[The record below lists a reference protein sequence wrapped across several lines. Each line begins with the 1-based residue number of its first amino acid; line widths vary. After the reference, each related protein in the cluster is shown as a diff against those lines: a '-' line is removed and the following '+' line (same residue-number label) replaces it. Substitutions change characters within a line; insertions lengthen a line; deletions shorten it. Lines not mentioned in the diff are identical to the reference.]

1 MGLISD
7 SLSLDDQAII
17 RDLSTEI
24 VQTMRRA
31 RRNSVEQTCKVFNK
45 KIIEGSQEM
54 SYAIN

>member
-31 RRNSVEQTCKVFNK
+31 SACLDTDISMYFSHPWNYLC
-45 KIIEGSQEM
+45 
-54 SYAIN
+54 YY